1 MRLLAGHL
9 GLGGC
14 IGHHGRVRAEL
25 VDEIEEFV
33 RRGKLWH
40 TDDLNDLI
48 ARLEAESDASGD
60 PIPRQLSAPLR
71 ALLVR
76 MRIGDVPNR
85 LASDVEGIV
94 YPRLWKVMEAARD
107 GLPDSELRTRIEVF
121 NRRLSRTF
129 AQEA

>member
-1 MRLLAGHL
+1 MREA
-9 GLGGC
+9 
-14 IGHHGRVRAEL
+14 L
-25 VDEIEEFV
+25 VEDIEEFV

-40 TDDLNDLI
+40 ADELSALVS
-48 ARLEAESDASGD
+48 RLEAESDTTGD

-76 MRIGDVPNR
+76 MRIGEVPNR

-107 GLPDSELRTRIEVF
+107 GLPDGELRTRIEVF

-129 AQEA
+129 AQEG

>member
-1 MRLLAGHL
+1 M
-9 GLGGC
+9 
-14 IGHHGRVRAEL
+14 RAEL
-25 VDEIEEFV
+25 VDEIEVFV

-40 TDDLNDLI
+40 SDDLNGLI
-48 ARLEAESDASGD
+48 ARLETESDATGD

-76 MRIGDVPNR
+76 MRIGSVPNR

-94 YPRLWKVMEAARD
+94 YPRLWKVTEAARD
-107 GLPDSELRTRIEVF
+107 GLPYAELRTRIEVL

-129 AQEA
+129 AQES